1 MNVICTF
8 TVDGRTAA
16 LPIDSVREIL
26 RHPVVTPVPL
36 APDGVAGVLNIRGT
50 IVTAVDLRHRL
61 GFEAGEPQDCLLLRN
76 GDEIVG
82 ALVDAVGDVVE
93 IHDAV
98 HHEVPPTVPE
108 GLRRFARSAV
118 DVDGQLVLLLDVD
131 VLAATTS
138 SHPKECP

>member
-1 MNVICTF
+1 MNAICTF
-8 TVDGRTAA
+8 TIDGRIAA

-26 RHPVVTPVPL
+26 REPLVTPVPL
-36 APDGVAGVLNIRGT
+36 APEGVAGVINVRGT

-61 GFEAGEPQDCLLLRN
+61 GFGPVEAHDCLLLRN
-76 GDEIVG
+76 GDEVVG

-93 IHDAV
+93 IHGAE
-98 HHEVPPTVPE
+98 HHEVPPTVPA

-131 VLAATTS
+131 VLAATPSTLS
-138 SHPKECP
+138 KERP

>member
-8 TVDGRTAA
+8 TVAGRLAA

-26 RHPVVTPVPL
+26 REPLVTPVPL
-36 APDGVAGVLNIRGT
+36 APEGVAGVINVRGT

-61 GFEAGEPQDCLLLRN
+61 GFGSVDAHDCLLLRN
-76 GDEIVG
+76 GDEVVG

-93 IHDAV
+93 IHGAE
-98 HHEVPPTVPE
+98 HHEVPPTVPA

-131 VLAATTS
+131 VLAATPSTLS
-138 SHPKECP
+138 KERP